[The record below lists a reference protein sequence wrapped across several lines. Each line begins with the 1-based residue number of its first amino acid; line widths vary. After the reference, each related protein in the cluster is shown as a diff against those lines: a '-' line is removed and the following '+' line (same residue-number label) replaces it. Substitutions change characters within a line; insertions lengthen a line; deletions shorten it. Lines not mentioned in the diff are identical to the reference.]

1 MLLVSL
7 GEVGMALPLWLFVV
21 HVPPG
26 MLVAAMALAGLANGL
41 VNAPLHTIVL
51 LRTPR
56 ALRTKLWSAVIAA
69 TMVLGPIGLIGTGPA
84 LERFGIDSTLA
95 ALIAIETAAVLLFGW
110 TGLRYRASVRPEPV
124 LET

>member
-1 MLLVSL
+1 
-7 GEVGMALPLWLFVV
+7 MALPLWLFVF

-84 LERFGIDSTLA
+84 LERFGVDSTLA
-95 ALIAIETAAVLLFGW
+95 ALIAIETAAVLLFAW